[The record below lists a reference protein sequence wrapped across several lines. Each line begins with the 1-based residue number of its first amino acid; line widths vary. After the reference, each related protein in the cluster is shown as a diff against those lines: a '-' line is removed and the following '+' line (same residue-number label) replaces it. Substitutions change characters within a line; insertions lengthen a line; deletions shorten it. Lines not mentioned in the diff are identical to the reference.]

1 MKNRNFLLATCLIW
15 AMSISAQMSDAARRV
30 HEKLQAFVASGE
42 YNVSQ
47 GRVVTSDAT
56 TGGKAT
62 AYEFSQVFSVEG
74 TNDATMLFPH
84 LKELEQT
91 LRSEAVHAKEVMMH
105 DAQEGTP
112 LASGVRWLF
121 GNPKGVVSGKYVF
134 GTRQNI
140 RLLSFDESDGHRYAV
155 LLVWEQQIKPD
166 QQVGNF
172 WMMNGTI
179 FEITAKKHDDMPF
192 LMPYSERQN
201 MPFLMPYSERQNMT
215 ATIKYDTDPTAP
227 QTYDELLA
235 KVKQTCHIYDRE
247 TSGGKTAAVVI
258 LHKMCDGY
266 PHQLTQEQY
275 NTLIGILSPYAETAS
290 GQKHKDMFGYTCY
303 TLYKKSEHYQAE
315 GGEVKRRPA
324 MITSSTISTTQLRK
338 IVSYNGLIT
347 NGSEDLQQVDCQISG
362 TAPTD
367 ADSITVRRTVSS
379 FEELGKFPV
388 RNGRFSFTCRL
399 PKDEVCG
406 LSTDNR
412 YYTYFWADGQ
422 PVKADLQKRSVKS
435 QKTSQQR
442 NNFLNEVEAERLRML
457 KMENRAELDA
467 AIAKQRERYRQVIF
481 QGNDDLLRTYAIYK
495 SYTELTYD
503 ELKPFLSN
511 RFRYANHLLMAPV
524 KEYVAGLEKRRPG
537 KHYED
542 MLLADTLGNAHQ
554 LKEYIGKGYVV
565 LHFWESWNR
574 DEFDI
579 LPQLRTLYDQYHE
592 KGLQIVSLVID
603 GNNTKSWKE
612 RLKEEKLAW
621 PQLATYA
628 AKNAYGI
635 YSWPET
641 VVISPDGTI
650 VASPSTTQALE
661 AELKKIYSSN
671 GQ

>member
-1 MKNRNFLLATCLIW
+1 
-15 AMSISAQMSDAARRV
+15 MSISAQMSDAARRV

-47 GRVVTSDAT
+47 GRVVTSDAI

-62 AYEFSQVFSVEG
+62 AYDFSQVFSVEG
-74 TNDATMLFPH
+74 TDDATMLFPH
-84 LKELEQT
+84 MKELEQT
-91 LRSEAVHAKEVMMH
+91 LRSEAVHAKEVMIH

-266 PHQLTQEQY
+266 PNKLTQEQY

-290 GQKHKDMFGYTCY
+290 GQKHKEMFGYTCY

-579 LPQLRTLYDQYHE
+579 LPQLRTLYDQYHA

-603 GNNTKSWKE
+603 GNNMKSWKE

-621 PQLATYA
+621 PQLTTNA

-661 AELKKIYSSN
+661 AELKKIYSTN
-671 GQ
+671 

>member
-1 MKNRNFLLATCLIW
+1 MKNRNMMMMVCLIW
-15 AMSISAQMSDAARRV
+15 AVTAQAQVSDAARRI

-47 GRVVTSDAT
+47 GRVVCQDAV
-56 TGGKAT
+56 TGGKAM
-62 AYEFSQVFSVEG
+62 AYDFSQVFGVEG
-74 TNDATMLFPH
+74 TNDTGILFPH

-91 LRSEAVHAKEVMMH
+91 IRSEAVHAKEVMMH
-105 DAQEGTP
+105 DAQEGVP
-112 LASGVRWLF
+112 LTSGVLWLF
-121 GNPKGVVSGKYVF
+121 GNPNGAVSGRYVF

-140 RLLSFDESDGHRYAV
+140 RLLSFDESDGQRYAV

-166 QQVGNF
+166 PQIGDI

-179 FEITAKKHDDMPF
+179 FEIAAKKHDDMPF
-192 LMPYSERQN
+192 FLPYSKQ
-201 MPFLMPYSERQNMT
+201 QDMT
-215 ATIKYDTDPTAP
+215 ATLKYEDPTAP

-235 KVKQTCHIYDRE
+235 KVKQTCQIYDRE

-266 PHQLTQEQY
+266 PHKLTQEQY
-275 NTLIGILSPYAETAS
+275 NTLVGILSPYAETAS
-290 GQKHKDMFGYTCY
+290 GQKHKEMFGYTCY

-315 GGEVKRRPA
+315 GGEVKQRPA

-347 NGSEDLQQVDCQISG
+347 NGSEDLQLVDCQISG
-362 TAPTD
+362 TAPAD
-367 ADSITVRRTVSS
+367 ADSVTIRRTVSS

-388 RNGRFSFTCRL
+388 HNGRFSFTCRL

-406 LSTDNR
+406 LTTKDR

-422 PVKADLQKRSVKS
+422 PIEIDLLKNTVKS
-435 QKTSQQR
+435 QIATPHSDKKSEKASQQR
-442 NNFLNEVEAERLRML
+442 NDFLNETEAERLRML
-457 KMENRAELDA
+457 KIKDRAELDA

-481 QGNDDLLRTYAIYK
+481 EGKDDLLRTYAIYK
-495 SYTELTYD
+495 IYTELSYD
-503 ELKPFLSN
+503 ELKPFVSDK
-511 RFRYANHLLMAPV
+511 FRYSNHLLMAPV

-554 LKEYIGKGYVV
+554 LSEYVGKGYVV

-579 LPQLRTLYDQYHE
+579 LPQLRTLYDQYHA

-603 GNNTKSWKE
+603 GNYIKRWKE
-612 RLKEEKLAW
+612 RLKEENLPW
-621 PQLATYA
+621 PQLATHA
-628 AKNAYGI
+628 AKNVYGI
-635 YSWPET
+635 CSWPET
-641 VVISPDGTI
+641 VVIGPDGTI
-650 VASPSTTQALE
+650 VASPSTVQELA
-661 AELKKIYSSN
+661 AELQKVFR
-671 GQ
+671 GE

>member
-1 MKNRNFLLATCLIW
+1 MKNRNFLLASCLIW

-42 YNVSQ
+42 YNISQ
-47 GRVVTSDAT
+47 GRVVTSDAI

-62 AYEFSQVFSVEG
+62 AYDFSQVFSVEG

-84 LKELEQT
+84 MKELEQT
-91 LRSEAVHAKEVMMH
+91 LCSEAVHAKEVMMH

-155 LLVWEQQIKPD
+155 LLVWEQQIQKD
-166 QQVGNF
+166 QQVGDI

-266 PHQLTQEQY
+266 PHKLTQEQY

-422 PVKADLQKRSVKS
+422 PVKADLQKHSVKS
-435 QKTSQQR
+435 QKTSQKR

-457 KMENRAELDA
+457 KMENRTELDA

-495 SYTELTYD
+495 AYTELTYD
-503 ELKPFLSN
+503 ELKPFVSE

-579 LPQLRTLYDQYHE
+579 LPQLRTLYDQYHA
-592 KGLQIVSLVID
+592 KGLQILSLVID
-603 GNNTKSWKE
+603 GNNIKSWKE
-612 RLKEEKLAW
+612 RLKEEKLVW
-621 PQLATYA
+621 PQLATNA

-641 VVISPDGTI
+641 VIISPDGTI
-650 VASPSTTQALE
+650 VASPSTVQELE
-661 AELKKIYSSN
+661 TELKKIYSSN
-671 GQ
+671 

>member
-1 MKNRNFLLATCLIW
+1 
-15 AMSISAQMSDAARRV
+15 MSISAQMSDAARRV

-47 GRVVTSDAT
+47 GRVVTSDAI

-62 AYEFSQVFSVEG
+62 AYDFSQVFSIENS
-74 TNDATMLFPH
+74 NDATILFRH

-105 DAQEGTP
+105 EAQEGTP

-179 FEITAKKHDDMPF
+179 FEIAAKKHDDMPF
-192 LMPYSERQN
+192 LMPYSETQN
-201 MPFLMPYSERQNMT
+201 MPFLMPYSETQNMT

-422 PVKADLQKRSVKS
+422 PVKADLQKHSVKS
-435 QKTSQQR
+435 QKTSQKR

-457 KMENRAELDA
+457 KMENRAELDS

-495 SYTELTYD
+495 AYTELTYD

-565 LHFWESWNR
+565 LHFWDSWNR

-579 LPQLRTLYDQYHE
+579 LPQLRTLYDQYHA

-621 PQLATYA
+621 PQLATNA

-661 AELKKIYSSN
+661 AELKKIYGSN

>member
-1 MKNRNFLLATCLIW
+1 MKNRNILMAVCLIW
-15 AMSISAQMSDAARRV
+15 AMSISAQVSDPVRRV
-30 HEKLQAFVASGE
+30 HEALQAFVASGE

-47 GRVVTSDAT
+47 GRVVTSDAI
-56 TGGKAT
+56 TGGKAR

-140 RLLSFDESDGHRYAV
+140 RLLSFDKSDGHRYAV
-155 LLVWEQQIKPD
+155 LLVWEQQIKKD

-179 FEITAKKHDDMPF
+179 FEIAAKKHDDMPF

-201 MPFLMPYSERQNMT
+201 MPFLLPYSERQNTT

-266 PHQLTQEQY
+266 PHKLTQEQY

-367 ADSITVRRTVSS
+367 ADSITVQRTVSS

-435 QKTSQQR
+435 QKTSQKR

-495 SYTELTYD
+495 AYTELTYD

-579 LPQLRTLYDQYHE
+579 LPQLRTLYDQYHA
-592 KGLQIVSLVID
+592 KDLQIVSLVID

-612 RLKEEKLAW
+612 RLKEEKLPW

-641 VVISPDGTI
+641 IVIGPDGTI
-650 VASPSTTQALE
+650 VASPSTVQELE
-661 AELKKIYSSN
+661 AELKKIFSKN
-671 GQ
+671 

>member
-1 MKNRNFLLATCLIW
+1 MKNRNFLLASCLIW

-42 YNVSQ
+42 YNISQ
-47 GRVVTSDAT
+47 GRVVTSDAI

-62 AYEFSQVFSVEG
+62 AYDFSQVFGVEG
-74 TNDATMLFPH
+74 TNDVTILFPH
-84 LKELEQT
+84 LNELEQT
-91 LRSEAVHAKEVMMH
+91 LCSEAVHAKEVMMH

-155 LLVWEQQIKPD
+155 LLVWEQQIQKD
-166 QQVGNF
+166 QQVGDI

-266 PHQLTQEQY
+266 PHKLTQEQY

-457 KMENRAELDA
+457 KMENRTELDA

-579 LPQLRTLYDQYHE
+579 LPQLRTLYDQYHA
-592 KGLQIVSLVID
+592 KGLQILSLVID

-612 RLKEEKLAW
+612 RLKEEKLVW
-621 PQLATYA
+621 PQLATNA

-641 VVISPDGTI
+641 VIISPDGTI
-650 VASPSTTQALE
+650 VASPSTVQELE
-661 AELKKIYSSN
+661 TELKKIYSSN
-671 GQ
+671 

>member
-1 MKNRNFLLATCLIW
+1 MKNRNFLLASCLIW

-42 YNVSQ
+42 YNISQ
-47 GRVVTSDAT
+47 GRVVTSDAI

-62 AYEFSQVFSVEG
+62 AYDFSQVFGVEG
-74 TNDATMLFPH
+74 TNDVTILFPH
-84 LKELEQT
+84 LNELEQT
-91 LRSEAVHAKEVMMH
+91 LCSEAVHAKEVMMH

-155 LLVWEQQIKPD
+155 LLVWEQQIKKD

-266 PHQLTQEQY
+266 PHKLTQEQY

-457 KMENRAELDA
+457 KMENRTELDA

-579 LPQLRTLYDQYHE
+579 LPQLRTLYDQYHA
-592 KGLQIVSLVID
+592 KGLQILSLVID

-612 RLKEEKLAW
+612 RLKEEKLVW
-621 PQLATYA
+621 PQLATNA

-641 VVISPDGTI
+641 VIISPDGTI
-650 VASPSTTQALE
+650 VASPSTVQELE
-661 AELKKIYSSN
+661 TELKKIYSSN
-671 GQ
+671 

>member
-1 MKNRNFLLATCLIW
+1 MAACLIW
-15 AMSISAQMSDAARRV
+15 AMSVSAQVSDAARRV

-47 GRVVTSDAT
+47 GRVVCSDAT

-62 AYEFSQVFSVEG
+62 AYDFSQVFSVENS
-74 TNDATMLFPH
+74 NDATLLFPH

-91 LRSEAVHAKEVMMH
+91 LRSEAVHAKEVMIH
-105 DAQEGTP
+105 DAQEGAP
-112 LASGVRWLF
+112 LASGVLWIF
-121 GNPKGVVSGKYVF
+121 GNPKGAVSGRYVF
-134 GTRQNI
+134 GSRQNI
-140 RLLSFDESDGHRYAV
+140 RLLSFDESDGYRYAV

-166 QQVGNF
+166 QKIGNF

-179 FEITAKKHDDMPF
+179 FEIAAKKHDDMPF
-192 LMPYSERQN
+192 LMPYSEQ
-201 MPFLMPYSERQNMT
+201 QNMT

-266 PHQLTQEQY
+266 PHQLTKEQY

-435 QKTSQQR
+435 QKASQKR

-524 KEYVAGLEKRRPG
+524 KEYAAGLEKRRPG

-554 LKEYIGKGYVV
+554 LSEYIGKGYVV
-565 LHFWESWNR
+565 LHFYESWNR
-574 DEFDI
+574 DQFDI
-579 LPQLRTLYDQYHE
+579 LPQLRTLYGKYHA
-592 KGLQIVSLVID
+592 KGLQILSLVMD
-603 GNNTKSWKE
+603 GNYMKQWKE
-612 RLKEEKLAW
+612 RLREECLPW
-621 PQLATYA
+621 PQLSTHA

-641 VVISPDGTI
+641 VVIGPDGTI
-650 VASPSTTQALE
+650 VASPLTVQELASA
-661 AELKKIYSSN
+661 LKKIYHAN
-671 GQ
+671 K